1 MADRMAAARTRPLLL
16 FVGTAVALALL
27 GSCQEPAT
35 GPIEVAAIGAPPR
48 LDNPNLR
55 PLDPPSAFLA
65 EAVAQGLVRFD
76 AAGEIEPAL
85 AQSWIVSDDGLRY
98 TFRVRRAQWTGGSRV
113 TAQQVAARL
122 QASVSR
128 ASRNSLKPVLA
139 AMRSAVAMTDQ
150 VLEIGLSG
158 PRPNLLQL
166 LAQPEAAILLNGQG
180 TGPFQATAIPD
191 GSVRLRIA
199 GTEAD
204 EDEAAPDVP
213 DIILRAEAA
222 ARAVAAFAHARAD
235 LVIGGTG
242 ADLPYARAAGVP
254 GAQLVFDPV
263 AGLFGLAFAA
273 PEAERPLADPA
284 VRRALSMAIDREG
297 LVAALGVPGLQPR
310 VRIVPAAA
318 GELPAPALPDW
329 AAAPLP
335 MRRELAQR
343 AIERLEE
350 PLRLRVAMAD
360 GPGHRSVFA
369 HLRRDWRLIGVEAER
384 VPFGAPADLHLID
397 AVAPATL
404 ASWYLR
410 HFTCDTRRVCD
421 PLADQAM
428 EAARI
433 ALTPAERQA
442 QLARADQI
450 LSALTPFIPLTGP
463 VRWSLVSPR
472 ITGFRPNPFAR
483 HPAATLIAEEP

>member
-1 MADRMAAARTRPLLL
+1 MAAARTRPLLL
-16 FVGTAVALALL
+16 GLKVVALALL

-35 GPIEVAAIGAPPR
+35 GPIQVAAIGSPPR

-98 TFRVRRAQWTGGSRV
+98 TFRVGRAQWTGGSRV

-122 QASVSR
+122 QASVSP
-128 ASRNSLKPVLA
+128 ASRNTLKPVLA

-158 PRPNLLQL
+158 PRPNMLQL

-180 TGPFQATAIPD
+180 TGPYQATAIPD
-191 GSVRLRIA
+191 GSVRLLA
-199 GTEAD
+199 TGTDAD
-204 EDEAAPDVP
+204 DEAAPELP
-213 DIILRAEAA
+213 DIVLRGDAA
-222 ARAVAAFAHARAD
+222 AHAVAAFAHARAD
-235 LVIGGTG
+235 LVVGGTG
-242 ADLPYARAAGVP
+242 GDLLYARVAGVAD
-254 GAQLVFDPV
+254 AQLVFDPV
-263 AGLFGLAFAA
+263 AGLFGLAFTA
-273 PEAERPLADPA
+273 PDAERPLADAA
-284 VRRALSMAIDREG
+284 VRRALSMAIDRDG
-297 LVAALGVPGLQPR
+297 LVASLGVPGQQPR
-310 VRIVPAAA
+310 LRIVPAAA
-318 GELPAPALPDW
+318 GELPVPALPDW

-343 AIERLEE
+343 VIERLEE
-350 PLRLRVAMAD
+350 PLRLRVAMPDA
-360 GPGHRSVFA
+360 PGDRIVFA

-384 VPFGAPADLHLID
+384 VPFDAPADLRLVD
-397 AVAPATL
+397 AVAPAAL

-421 PLADQAM
+421 PVADQAM

-433 ALTPAERQA
+433 ALTPVERQV
-442 QLARADQI
+442 QLARAD
-450 LSALTPFIPLTGP
+450 
-463 VRWSLVSPR
+463 
-472 ITGFRPNPFAR
+472 
-483 HPAATLIAEEP
+483 